1 MIKKRLIGLRRISSI
16 NRSRKLFR
24 FFCNHLEIVLTTKLA
39 ASMDEPEDALGIL
52 SGNCDPEFQER

>member
-16 NRSRKLFR
+16 NRPRKLFR
-24 FFCNHLEIVLTTKLA
+24 FFCNHLKIVLTTKLV

-52 SGNCDPEFQER
+52 SGNCDPDVQER